1 MHHISFLI
9 IREQSKDCKT
19 DEISKEGKANA
30 VLVKTRH
37 FGEIE
42 LDESKVIYF
51 ENGILGFEDYKEYTL
66 LYDEEEG
73 ERPDISWLQ
82 SLDEPSLAI
91 PVVNPFF
98 VKAEYNPEVDDE
110 LLNSLGDLNEE
121 NIVVLVSITVPQNVE
136 KISANLKAPFIINSF
151 ERKGAQIIVENADYE
166 VKYYFYEQLKA
177 LKAAKEGE

>member
-1 MHHISFLI
+1 M
-9 IREQSKDCKT
+9 REQSKDCKT
-19 DEISKEGKANA
+19 DKISKEGKANA

-98 VKAEYNPEVDDE
+98 VKQDYNPEVEDE
-110 LLNSLGDLNEE
+110 LLKPLGNVSED
-121 NIVVLVSITVPQNVE
+121 NIVVLISVTVPVEIE
-136 KISANLKAPFIINSF
+136 KITANLKAPFIINSD
-151 ERKGAQIIVENADYE
+151 ERKGAQIVVENSDYE
-166 VKYYFYEQLKA
+166 VKYHFYDQLQA
-177 LKAAKEGE
+177 HKAAKEGE